1 MRNYTKFKA
10 CSRATV
16 VLAAAIVAMATF
28 TGPVLAMPGMKQQS
42 QSGPWELLVQMG
54 RDKAPLSFPITVSD
68 ENKPQK
74 LDSTLPV
81 MGSPIK
87 IKLERYIPDLKWE
100 TTTVKRLGGGTIA
113 KLMVKGPGLNQEIW
127 LDSDNPDKQSITSS
141 IGSVTI
147 KKLQNADTAGK
158 LTQALAKG
166 QAIGILSVWDN
177 DPNTAS
183 EYIAE
188 KNRVITLQRSKYQL
202 KILEYIPHYSIDTET
217 KKVTNQSDKPVNPA
231 VKISLFDGKENNEQ
245 WLWSKMVSPHMKN
258 TLPIRVEFDSFDLAG
273 MDGRHLVVVAPD
285 SKPQLVFSKDGKNH
299 ADKLTFNK
307 AYPLANKEYS
317 FSVEKIVDNADIKTA
332 WKNNSDKLL
341 HPALILTI
349 DGGDMQH
356 ETVLELGKPSHKKTD
371 AGMMVLLYRLKPGA

>member
-28 TGPVLAMPGMKQQS
+28 TGPVLAMPGMKQKS
-42 QSGPWELLVQMG
+42 LSGPWELLVQIG

-188 KNRVITLQRSKYQL
+188 KDRVITLQRSKYQL

-217 KKVTNQSDKPVNPA
+217 KKVTSQSDKPINPA
-231 VKISLFDGKENNEQ
+231 VKVSLFDGKENHEQ
-245 WLWSKMVSPHMKN
+245 WLWSKMVSPHMKD

-273 MDGRHLVVVAPD
+273 MDGRHLVVVAPGA
-285 SKPQLVFSKDGKNH
+285 KPQIVFSKDGKNH
-299 ADKLTFNK
+299 AEKLTFNK

-317 FSVEKIVDNADIKTA
+317 FSVEKIVANADIKMA

-349 DGGDMQH
+349 DGADMQD
-356 ETVLELGKPSHKKTD
+356 EIVLELGKPSHNKTD
-371 AGMMVLLYRLKPGA
+371 AGMMVLLYRLKPAA